1 MNKALT
7 PPATTL
13 PSPADVLVQPL
24 AVWGS
29 RFCTALAAATLAL
42 CCTPTAAQTNA
53 TPSLPADQT
62 ALLARHGNYAKLLE
76 REQAFWQA
84 LNTKDSAWI
93 QRETDQFLKQDFPLL
108 QSARSGGAPNL
119 AGELGACHYAS
130 IALSQAIAAA
140 ADRGFPNPMPRRP
153 DFLVPPDI
161 RETFVENIRR
171 CEQIKR
177 HPRSK
182 RLVGAGLG

>member
-1 MNKALT
+1 MNKPSSLPIRT
-7 PPATTL
+7 S
-13 PSPADVLVQPL
+13 PSPEGGFVELL
-24 AVWGS
+24 ATWGS
-29 RFCTALAAATLAL
+29 HLCNGLGAIVLAL
-42 CCTPTAAQTNA
+42 CCTTAAAQTNA
-53 TPSLPADQT
+53 TPSLPVNQA
-62 ALLARHGNYAKLLE
+62 ALVARHGDYAKLLE

-108 QSARSGGAPNL
+108 QSVRSGGAPNL

-161 RETFVENIRR
+161 RETFVENIHR
-171 CEQIKR
+171 CEMIKR